1 MTWVAHKTKEVAYTE
16 VQLPIQA
23 TEGAEITRNKKVVV
37 VRHDQRSYEL
47 LKSRGMLLPPPVKR
61 YGYPGRFKPMQHQK
75 ETVEFLVN
83 NPRSCCTDPIGSG
96 KTNSA
101 LWAMDYLV
109 SQGCVKRTLIVAP
122 VSVRESVWMNEIF
135 LALPKYRAALVAG
148 PRKRKQTIVADENLD
163 IVITNPDSL
172 HIIKEYTQDIDLI
185 IFDECFT
192 AGTEITTDR
201 GQKPIEDIT
210 QGDVVQTD
218 FGYRRVTRTGK
229 RLVHNNELVI
239 LELGNGKRIECT
251 KDHPIFTERGWVC
264 AGDCEGERLLDQKDL
279 SDLRSGVFKKQET
292 GGMAR
297 STWCNTILRQVLRS
311 EREVG
316 NPVHKNEKRNKEQ
329 WAEFQGAPP
338 MEQGAGVVAITQKES
353 ISSSKGERSETDNS
367 GRKWERDEP
376 SRKSIIPSTTKTFYL
391 ELPYSIGKEA
401 ARLSYLLQGRL
412 WRPETEI
419 GNRSAGKLPSNGAWE
434 GTGREKEG
442 QAGGTRVERV
452 IHREPGGVS
461 YVYNLTI
468 EKVPTFFAGGYLVH
482 NCTDVKTVTTRR
494 WKALRDIA
502 KGKRL
507 WLMTG
512 TPTPQAPTDAYGLY
526 KLITPEPKPIGF
538 LYFKDLTMKKVSQ
551 FRWETRE
558 NASETVAKL
567 LQPAIRHTP
576 EQCTEL
582 PEKRSVTRDV
592 PLTGEQKTLITRFKQ
607 EAQAEING
615 ERIQAF
621 NAAAVLTKTLQ
632 VMAGGVY
639 NADRETRN
647 VDASPL
653 FEAVDGIIKEAD
665 GPVLVFVSFRSSVTA
680 ITQHLIKSGHRIA
693 EVHGGTKHSDR
704 TKAFATF
711 QAGGLDAI
719 VAVASAMSHGVT
731 LTRGR
736 VVVWVTPPSAS
747 IYEQANGRVH
757 RKGQKN
763 SVIIYNMTQNTLS
776 SRLFNRLQSKIQ
788 DQETLLSLLKQE
800 LL

>member
-1 MTWVAHKTKEVAYTE
+1 MSWAVHETKEVAYTG
-16 VQLPIQA
+16 VMLPKQA
-23 TEGAEITRNKKVVV
+23 TDGAEITRNDKVVV
-37 VRHDQRSYEL
+37 VRHDQKSYEL

-135 LALPKYRAALVAG
+135 LALPKYRAALVTG
-148 PRKRKQTIVADENLD
+148 PRKRKQTIVADGNLD

-172 HIIKEYTQDIDLI
+172 HIIKEHTKDIDLI
-185 IFDECFT
+185 IMDE
-192 AGTEITTDR
+192 ATD
-201 GQKPIEDIT
+201 
-210 QGDVVQTD
+210 
-218 FGYRRVTRTGK
+218 
-229 RLVHNNELVI
+229 
-239 LELGNGKRIECT
+239 
-251 KDHPIFTERGWVC
+251 
-264 AGDCEGERLLDQKDL
+264 A
-279 SDLRSGVFKKQET
+279 
-292 GGMAR
+292 
-297 STWCNTILRQVLRS
+297 
-311 EREVG
+311 
-316 NPVHKNEKRNKEQ
+316 
-329 WAEFQGAPP
+329 
-338 MEQGAGVVAITQKES
+338 
-353 ISSSKGERSETDNS
+353 
-367 GRKWERDEP
+367 
-376 SRKSIIPSTTKTFYL
+376 
-391 ELPYSIGKEA
+391 
-401 ARLSYLLQGRL
+401 
-412 WRPETEI
+412 
-419 GNRSAGKLPSNGAWE
+419 
-434 GTGREKEG
+434 
-442 QAGGTRVERV
+442 
-452 IHREPGGVS
+452 
-461 YVYNLTI
+461 
-468 EKVPTFFAGGYLVH
+468 
-482 NCTDVKTVTTRR
+482 KTVTTRR

-538 LYFKDLTMKKVSQ
+538 LYFKDITMKKVSQ
-551 FRWETRE
+551 FRWEPRE
-558 NASETVAKL
+558 DANETVAKL

-582 PEKRSVTRDV
+582 PEKRIVEREV
-592 PLTGEQKTLITRFKQ
+592 PLTSEQKTLITRFKQ

-615 ERIQAF
+615 EKISAF

-639 NADRETRN
+639 NADKETRE

-653 FEAVDGIIKEAD
+653 FEAVEGIIKEAD
-665 GPVLVFVSFRSSVTA
+665 APVLVFVSFRSSVDA
-680 ITQHLIKSGHRIA
+680 ITRNLRKAGHRVA

-704 TKAFATF
+704 TTAFTTF

-736 VVVWVTPPSAS
+736 VVVWVTPPAAS

-763 SVIIYNMTQNTLS
+763 NVIIYNMTQNTLAARLY
-776 SRLFNRLQSKIQ
+776 SRLQLKIQ